1 MLPATVRVYSM
12 GAEIFLVRHGE
23 TTWNAEGRFQGQ
35 LDSPLTPH
43 GREQAAQNGK
53 LLAAALAGRGAVAMH
68 VSPLGRA
75 QQTAA
80 VVRAHSTYASSVA
93 EPRIQEVTTG
103 TWDGLTHTDIEA
115 GWPGLLDGATAFD
128 WYFRAPDG
136 EAYDA
141 AVTRV
146 RSWLDAVD
154 SSVVTVSHGL
164 VGRLIRGT
172 YLGLPRAQA
181 LVLPVPQDV
190 VWHLAHGRV
199 EALTA

>member
-1 MLPATVRVYSM
+1 MT
-12 GAEIFLVRHGE
+12 AEVFLVRHGE
-23 TTWNAEGRFQGQ
+23 TAWNAEGRFQGQ
-35 LDSPLTPH
+35 LDSPLMPH

-53 LLAAALAGRGAVAMH
+53 LLATAVAGRDAVAMH

-80 VVRAHSTYASSVA
+80 VVRAHSTYTSSMT

-103 TWDGLTHTDIEA
+103 AWDGLTHEDIKA
-115 GWPGLLDGATAFD
+115 GWPSLLDGATAFD

-136 EAYDA
+136 EAYEA
-141 AVTRV
+141 AVARV

-154 SSVVTVSHGL
+154 GSVVAVSHGL
-164 VGRLIRGT
+164 VGRLIRGA
-172 YLGLPRAQA
+172 YLGLSRAEA

-199 EALTA
+199 EALAA